1 MNAASPGAERLRRLV
16 FQATCA
22 LLVFGAGLGVLQ
34 SLRFDGGLPPVE
46 LGYSWY
52 LSELEERGQDE
63 RVLAELA
70 TAALVDV
77 GWRQVA
83 HNKIGV
89 RLLARGDAPGAE
101 ARFRAALAITPD
113 YPLAHANLAGAPRAP
128 RAQRRGDRA
137 PRARARAPA
146 ALAQGAAQ
154 PATPARGRLDP
165 ME

>member
-1 MNAASPGAERLRRLV
+1 M
-16 FQATCA
+16 
-22 LLVFGAGLGVLQ
+22 FGAGLGVLQ

-113 YPLAHANLAGAPRAP
+113 YPLAHANLAGALELQGRNDEAIAHLERALELQPRWP
-128 RAQRRGDRA
+128 KVRRSLRRLRAG
-137 PRARARAPA
+137 
-146 ALAQGAAQ
+146 G
-154 PATPARGRLDP
+154 
-165 ME
+165 